1 MKQVRNNVFEC
12 NSSSTHSLTMCL
24 KNEYDDWKH
33 GKLYLNEGG
42 YCSYSIYKDKNFITK
57 DEAIDILTDSKYPE
71 TELNENELSDDMF
84 EDILKEN
91 CIYTYD
97 NYWNCYLEDF
107 ESEFTTI
114 HGDTVIAFG
123 QFGYNG

>member
-33 GKLYLNEGG
+33 GKLYLNKGG

-57 DEAIDILTDSKYPE
+57 DEAIDILTDNKYPE
-71 TELNENELSDDMF
+71 TKLNENELSDDMF

-97 NYWNCYLEDF
+97 NYWSDYLEDF

-123 QFGYNG
+123 QFGYDS